1 MIEGRRREREGEGR
15 RREKKGEGRGIFGRE
30 FKVCVRRESAGGA
43 DMETWILA
51 FILNNG
57 SAELPL
63 YPIGQRK
70 IEGKIDKER

>member
-1 MIEGRRREREGEGR
+1 M
-15 RREKKGEGRGIFGRE
+15 
-30 FKVCVRRESAGGA
+30 RRESAGGA

-70 IEGKIDKER
+70 IEGKIDERNVGDTWYN

>member
-15 RREKKGEGRGIFGRE
+15 RRGIFGRE